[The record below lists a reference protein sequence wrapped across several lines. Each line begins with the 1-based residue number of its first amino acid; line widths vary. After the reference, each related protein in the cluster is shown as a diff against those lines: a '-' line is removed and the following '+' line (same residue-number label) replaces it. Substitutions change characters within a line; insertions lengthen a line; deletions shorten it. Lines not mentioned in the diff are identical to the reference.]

1 MERFA
6 AGRAAGGGGDG
17 VMREH
22 TVTLGSLLLDGGERL
37 TSVAQHVTIYGSP
50 RSDGSNVILVEHAL
64 TGSGRALEWWP
75 GIVGENALFDLS
87 RWCVIGIN
95 ALGGCYGS
103 SGPGSP
109 AADGEPYGAR
119 FPRVTVA
126 DIVRAEIAALSAL
139 GIERVDTVIGGS
151 LGGMR
156 ALQWALAA
164 PGRLRAAIVVAAHD
178 HHSAQGIALN
188 ALQREAIA
196 VDPAAGLRLAR
207 KIAVL
212 SYKSAELLRL
222 RHERRRDRFG
232 KPCFDVEGYLDH
244 QADVFTARM
253 APASYVALTHAMDAF
268 DVRDTRMLSEAPE
281 VIFIGIT
288 SDWLFL
294 PQEVRA
300 ASRRLALRG
309 ARTQYL
315 QLQSIHGH
323 DAFLADSERLRQ
335 LLQPYAGR
343 VFCYD

>member
-1 MERFA
+1 
-6 AGRAAGGGGDG
+6 
-17 VMREH
+17 
-22 TVTLGSLLLDGGERL
+22 
-37 TSVAQHVTIYGSP
+37 
-50 RSDGSNVILVEHAL
+50 
-64 TGSGRALEWWP
+64 
-75 GIVGENALFDLS
+75 
-87 RWCVIGIN
+87 
-95 ALGGCYGS
+95 
-103 SGPGSP
+103 
-109 AADGEPYGAR
+109 
-119 FPRVTVA
+119 
-126 DIVRAEIAALSAL
+126 IVRAEIAALSAL

-156 ALQWALAA
+156 ALQWALEA

-196 VDPAAGLRLAR
+196 VDTAAGLRLAR

-212 SYKSAELLRL
+212 SYKSEELLRL

-343 VFCYD
+343 VFC